1 MDKKR
6 LKRALG
12 GAILLAI
19 LIAGISYN
27 GYVKTHTFT
36 LSGNERVKSE
46 EIQPVSGSVKITST
60 ADTDVVFTDI
70 KSGEIY
76 VIGYITSGVGETIK
90 LERGKWYRVEGI
102 GELTVSETSQCSYRM
117 TEKYSGCYNRQKK
130 YENLKS
136 LENSR

>member
-19 LIAGISYN
+19 LITGISYN

-46 EIQPVSGSVKITST
+46 EIQPVSGSVKITS
-60 ADTDVVFTDI
+60 
-70 KSGEIY
+70 KGCGRNPGPNE
-76 VIGYITSGVGETIK
+76 VI
-90 LERGKWYRVEGI
+90 
-102 GELTVSETSQCSYRM
+102 
-117 TEKYSGCYNRQKK
+117 NRRR
-130 YENLKS
+130 
-136 LENSR
+136 SRTCIPTKTG

>member
-19 LIAGISYN
+19 LITGISYN

-36 LSGNERVKSE
+36 LSGSERVKSE

-60 ADTDVVFTDI
+60 ADTDVVLRI
-70 KSGEIY
+70 SKA
-76 VIGYITSGVGETIK
+76 
-90 LERGKWYRVEGI
+90 GKF
-102 GELTVSETSQCSYRM
+102 M
-117 TEKYSGCYNRQKK
+117 
-130 YENLKS
+130 
-136 LENSR
+136 

>member
-19 LIAGISYN
+19 LITGISYN

-76 VIGYITSGVGETIK
+76 VIGYITSGVGEK

-102 GELTVSETSQCSYRM
+102 GELTVRPVNVRIE
-117 TEKYSGCYNRQKK
+117 
-130 YENLKS
+130 
-136 LENSR
+136 

>member
-12 GAILLAI
+12 GAILLEI
-19 LIAGISYN
+19 LITGISYN

-102 GELTVSETSQCSYRM
+102 GELTVRPVNVRIE
-117 TEKYSGCYNRQKK
+117 
-130 YENLKS
+130 
-136 LENSR
+136 

>member
-12 GAILLAI
+12 GAIPLAI
-19 LIAGISYN
+19 LITGISYN
-27 GYVKTHTFT
+27 SYVKIHTFT
-36 LSGNERVKSE
+36 LSGSERVKSE

-70 KSGEIY
+70 ESGETY

-90 LERGKWYRVEGI
+90 LERGNGTGLKG
-102 GELTVSETSQCSYRM
+102 L
-117 TEKYSGCYNRQKK
+117 
-130 YENLKS
+130 ENLQ
-136 LENSR
+136 

>member
-19 LIAGISYN
+19 LITGISYN

-76 VIGYITSGVGETIK
+76 VIGYITSGVGETINGFN
-90 LERGKWYRVEGI
+90 LHMF
-102 GELTVSETSQCSYRM
+102 LQ
-117 TEKYSGCYNRQKK
+117 SGRDR
-130 YENLKS
+130 
-136 LENSR
+136 NSGW